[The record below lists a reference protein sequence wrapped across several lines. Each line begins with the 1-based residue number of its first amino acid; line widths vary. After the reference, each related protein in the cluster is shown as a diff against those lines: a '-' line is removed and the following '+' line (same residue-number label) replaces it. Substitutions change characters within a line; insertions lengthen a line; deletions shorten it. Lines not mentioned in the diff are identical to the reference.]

1 MSPRREGRDGDGSR
15 EPYVL
20 RFRRE
25 LSQQQSRHAPV
36 IYLAPR
42 RRPPRWAR
50 DFPFASV
57 SVLVILTSLF
67 LLSMHLG
74 GWTWSSWTY
83 AFSLSIAVP
92 LVAIEMRRKAVI
104 TGAAI
109 MLLFFTV
116 VIDAGLPQY
125 FGYSPSDLSWYD
137 LCAHYLGALVLT
149 VFLWSILCW
158 TWANGSGAV
167 ETRSRFFAAVMTV
180 ALVSVIFEVLEFSTD
195 SLLGWGNSRGLVDT
209 VGDII
214 FDLAGVTT
222 AAVLIAR
229 HRFAAIKMPFW
240 NADTAHA

>member
-1 MSPRREGRDGDGSR
+1 MSPRRDGRSEGYQ

-20 RFRRE
+20 RFRRG
-25 LSQQQSRHAPV
+25 LSQLQSQRAPV
-36 IYLAPR
+36 IYLAR
-42 RRPPRWAR
+42 RRAPPRWAR

-83 AFSLSIAVP
+83 AFSLSVAVP

-104 TGAAI
+104 TGAALV
-109 MLLFFTV
+109 LLFFTV

-125 FGYSPSDLSWYD
+125 FGYSPSHLSWYD
-137 LCAHYLGALVLT
+137 LSAHYLGALMLT

-167 ETRSRFFAAVMTV
+167 ETRARFFAAVMTV
-180 ALVSVIFEVLEFSTD
+180 ALVSVIFEVLEYSTD
-195 SLLGWGNSRGLVDT
+195 SLLGWTNFHPGVDT
-209 VGDII
+209 IGDII

-229 HRFAAIKMPFW
+229 HRFTAMKLPFW
-240 NADTAHA
+240 HSEPARA